1 MSDSSQYVSK
11 LQDLTIQK
19 LSISQEENAKKG
31 SRYEQ
36 MTAINSQRY
45 DELRQH
51 NQHMAAIEEEKLR
64 LMRKKADIL
73 QTHEEERILRIDLD
87 KCVPRLRKYYAKK
100 QQEILQNIGAN
111 VDDNVDP

>member
-1 MSDSSQYVSK
+1 M
-11 LQDLTIQK
+11 
-19 LSISQEENAKKG
+19 A
-31 SRYEQ
+31 
-36 MTAINSQRY
+36 AIESQRY
-45 DELRQH
+45 DEVRQH
-51 NQHMAAIEEEKLR
+51 NQHMAAIEEEKLWI
-64 LMRKKADIL
+64 MRNKADIL